1 MNRTEL
7 KKMLKPL
14 IKECIKEVIFEE
26 GVLSTLISE
35 VVRGTSPEVIVETK
49 RHEVDSTAQVK
60 SSLARNRKLQETR
73 KRMAAAIGKEAY
85 ADVFENTEPLPTGG
99 SDASPS
105 GPLASY
111 APEDAGVNIEGLL
124 SVAGDKWGKLRG

>member
-35 VVRGTSPEVIVETK
+35 VVRGTSSEVIVETK
-49 RHEVDSTAQVK
+49 RHEVDNTAQVK
-60 SSLARNRKLQETR
+60 SDVARNRKLQETR

-85 ADVFENTEPLPTGG
+85 AGVFENTEPLRTGG

-105 GPLASY
+105 SPLASY